1 MDRTSY
7 LINETGEQFI
17 ETLDRKIEEREEATK
32 AIPKQF
38 NDFVTNRL
46 NTFLDLKALQ
56 IDRKN
61 KADRCIVCDVK
72 LKIRNYLRDKEAR
85 DKKFTKSP
93 HRNRTLRR

>member
-7 LINETGEQFI
+7 LINETGEQFV
-17 ETLDRKIEEREEATK
+17 ETLDRKIEEREEAAK
-32 AIPKQF
+32 GIDPQF

-56 IDRKN
+56 VDPKS
-61 KADRCIVCDVK
+61 KADPCIVCDVK